1 MCRLQHV
8 QMLCVIYKTVKTR
21 IRREKNDWNDSH
33 ISYTQH
39 IYLKN
44 SEENLIHST

>member
-1 MCRLQHV
+1 MQITTCALYIKQ
-8 QMLCVIYKTVKTR
+8 LKAGLG
-21 IRREKNDWNDSH
+21 EKKIDWNDSH